1 MKKMKKLS
9 SFLTISINNMYLC
22 GTNIVEYNKTKDT
35 MRFTLSSTVLNSRL
49 QTLAKVINSKNS
61 LAILESF
68 LFQVHDGNMEVT
80 ASDSENLMRT
90 IIPLDEC
97 DAEGEFAIPNRTV
110 LDAVKELPEQPLTFE
125 VNPETYEVAIE
136 YQNGRYNF
144 TAQNAEEYPQK
155 APIGDDAKTLTLSA
169 KVLCENI
176 SRTLFATDNNDIR
189 PVMNGIYFDLL
200 PDCLAFVA
208 SDGHKLVRCRYTGI
222 QSENHDSF
230 ILPKKPAVLLRAVL
244 DKSDDEVVVKF
255 NSNCA
260 EFHFQGGML
269 SCTLIE
275 GNFPNYNAAIPTD
288 NTNELVIDRKALLGA
303 IRRVLPFASMSSQ
316 LIRFHIDNGCL
327 ELSSEDLDF
336 ATSAKEKIVCEY
348 NGMPLQIGFRGDF
361 FSEILNS
368 ITTDEIRMLLGDP
381 SRAGV
386 IYPTEQPQDQDV
398 LMLIMPLLLA
408 D

>member
-1 MKKMKKLS
+1 MKKMKKPFR
-9 SFLTISINNMYLC
+9 FLNNSINNMYLC
-22 GTNIVEYNKTKDT
+22 AIKVVEYNKTKDT

-68 LFQVHDGNMEVT
+68 LFQVHDGKMEVT

-97 DAEGEFAIPNRTV
+97 DAEGDFAIPNRTV

-155 APIGDDAKTLTLSA
+155 SPIGNDAKTLTISA

-176 SRTLFATDNNDIR
+176 NRTLFATDNNDIR

-208 SDGHKLVRCRYTGI
+208 SDGHKLVRCRYMSI
-222 QSENHDSF
+222 KSEEHDSF
-230 ILPKKPAVLLRAVL
+230 ILPKKPATLLRTVL
-244 DKSDDEVVVKF
+244 DKKEEEVAVKF

-260 EFHFQGGML
+260 EFHFQDGML
-269 SCTLIE
+269 SSTLIE
-275 GNFPNYNAAIPTD
+275 GVFPNYNAAIPTD

-316 LIRFHIDNGCL
+316 LIRFYLDNGCL

-368 ITTDEIRMLLGDP
+368 ITTDEIKMLLGDP

-386 IYPTEQPQDQDV
+386 VYPMEQPQEQDV
-398 LMLIMPLLLA
+398 LMLIMPLLLG

>member
-1 MKKMKKLS
+1 MK
-9 SFLTISINNMYLC
+9 
-22 GTNIVEYNKTKDT
+22 YNKTEDT

-68 LFQVHDGNMEVT
+68 LFQVHDGKMEVT

-90 IIPLDEC
+90 TIPLDEC
-97 DAEGEFAIPNRTV
+97 DAEGDFAIPNRTV

-125 VNPETYEVAIE
+125 VNTETYEVAIE

-144 TAQNAEEYPQK
+144 TAQDAEEYPQK
-155 APIGDDAKTLTLSA
+155 SNIGNDAKTLTINA

-176 SRTLFATDNNDIR
+176 NRTLFATDNNDIR

-208 SDGHKLVRCRYTGI
+208 SDGHKLVRCRYNGI
-222 QSENHDSF
+222 QSEEHDSF
-230 ILPKKPAVLLRAVL
+230 ILPKKPAMLLRAVL
-244 DKSDDEVVVKF
+244 DKSEEDVTIKF

-269 SCTLIE
+269 SSTLIE
-275 GNFPNYNAAIPTD
+275 GVFPNYNAAIPTD
-288 NTNELVIDRKALLGA
+288 NSNELIIDRKALLGA

-316 LIRFHIDNGCL
+316 LIRFHLDNGCL

-348 NGMPLQIGFRGDF
+348 NGVPLQIGFRGDF

-368 ITTDEIRMLLGDP
+368 ITTDEIKMLLGDP

-386 IYPTEQPQDQDV
+386 IYPTEQPKDQDV
-398 LMLIMPLLLA
+398 LMLIMPLLSGE
-408 D
+408 